1 MMCSSFPAKSNGGV
15 FFEKLKNDVPGMQ
28 RLYIPTIT
36 QELMTI
42 DPDNTKK
49 FLSKFSHFKP
59 RIIMNMMDDPKDAE
73 KAMKIRRSAKQYL
86 NIDLEHLGV
95 IYTDA
100 VQDKALAS
108 RLPVIRYKPQSMISQ
123 AIYRIADKLIQS
135 EAENYSGEDF
145 QEFSDYSFMSAEAE
159 AETDFKSKMEYLDDL
174 IGGEVLS
181 SGEMSEI
188 IKSQQFEINVLRNE
202 NLLLKT
208 KIAKALKQGFKV

>member
-1 MMCSSFPAKSNGGV
+1 
-15 FFEKLKNDVPGMQ
+15 
-28 RLYIPTIT
+28 
-36 QELMTI
+36 
-42 DPDNTKK
+42 
-49 FLSKFSHFKP
+49 
-59 RIIMNMMDDPKDAE
+59 MNMMDDPKDAE

-188 IKSQQFEINVLRNE
+188 IKSQQFEISVLRNE

>member
-1 MMCSSFPAKSNGGV
+1 
-15 FFEKLKNDVPGMQ
+15 
-28 RLYIPTIT
+28 
-36 QELMTI
+36 
-42 DPDNTKK
+42 
-49 FLSKFSHFKP
+49 
-59 RIIMNMMDDPKDAE
+59 MMDDPKDAE

-86 NIDLEHLGV
+86 NVDLEHLGV